1 MIRFQRPPEPP
12 GFAKGT
18 PRPRAR
24 GRLDETVWKPH
35 KAAFSQAQHG
45 KCGYCESYVAGTQD
59 ADVEHY
65 APKHAVAD
73 VSDDPTT
80 WGDEAR
86 PGVANLRTG
95 SRATIERSKTGYW
108 WRAYDWTNYLF
119 ACTVCNRKYK
129 ETVFP
134 LTPTPPAR
142 WRPTKRDRTHAP
154 LLLNCFDDDAPWRH
168 FEVDPTT
175 GALTGK
181 PPRGTA
187 TIATCGLHRD
197 TLRIDRHRLVAAADH
212 QLDEILS
219 PQANPR
225 SRANAWRDL
234 IALGATTAP
243 FAGAVRCLAESRL
256 TPLRWHEIEAAEP
269 AAWAAR

>member
-24 GRLDETVWKPH
+24 GRFDETVWKPH

-73 VSDDPTT
+73 VIDDPTT

-108 WRAYDWTNYLF
+108 WRAYDWSNYLF

-129 ETVFP
+129 DTVFP
-134 LTPTPPAR
+134 LAPTPPKR
-142 WRPTKRDRTHAP
+142 WRPTKRDRQHAP
-154 LLLNCFDDDAPWRH
+154 LLLNCYDDEAPWRQ
-168 FEVDPTT
+168 FETN
-175 GALTGK
+175 
-181 PPRGTA
+181 R
-187 TIATCGLHRD
+187 
-197 TLRIDRHRLVAAADH
+197 
-212 QLDEILS
+212 
-219 PQANPR
+219 
-225 SRANAWRDL
+225 
-234 IALGATTAP
+234 
-243 FAGAVRCLAESRL
+243 
-256 TPLRWHEIEAAEP
+256 AAEP
-269 AAWAAR
+269 RSPRAASTATRCASAAIASSGPLTASSMRSSRHRPTRARARTPGAI